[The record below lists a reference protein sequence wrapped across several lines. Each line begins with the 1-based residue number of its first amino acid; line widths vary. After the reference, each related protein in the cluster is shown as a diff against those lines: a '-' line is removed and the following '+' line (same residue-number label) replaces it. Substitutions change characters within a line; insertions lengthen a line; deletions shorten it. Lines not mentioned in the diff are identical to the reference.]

1 MALKQLTV
9 TTRDGVSGSS
19 DATVTYQRSTGKL
32 NTAEQRVAFGD
43 LTDGGG
49 ASGTITLNDSI
60 PEGSVVLGAKIDVE
74 TAFSGDGDTA
84 SITMNI
90 GDGSDADRFGDSVDL
105 TAAGIVAEDVVGEVA
120 ISADTD
126 VVLTVTEAVSASG
139 TLDADL
145 DGTLDNTA
153 VVDNEDGTV
162 DIAITAHG
170 MVAGQTVVIAGTTN
184 YDGTYVIDAVTT
196 NAITVTATYVAETPA
211 GTETWDA
218 ASAAGDNGDG
228 TVRIPIAQH
237 GLEVGRLVTL
247 ASTTNYNDT
256 YAIVAVPDANHI
268 DITETHAAET
278 FAGTET
284 WTAAGTFGQIDAG
297 QMVVT
302 VLYGEM

>member
-1 MALKQLTV
+1 MGLKQLTV
-9 TTRDGVSGSS
+9 TTRDSVSGSS

-49 ASGTITLNDSI
+49 ASGTITLTDTI

-74 TAFSGDGDTA
+74 TAFSGDGDT
-84 SITMNI
+84 SGITMNI

-126 VVLTVTEAVSASG
+126 VVLTVTEATSASG
-139 TLDADL
+139 TLDNA
-145 DGTLDNTA
+145 A
-153 VVDNEDGTV
+153 AVDNEDGTV
-162 DIAITAHG
+162 
-170 MVAGQTVVIAGTTN
+170 
-184 YDGTYVIDAVTT
+184 
-196 NAITVTATYVAETPA
+196 
-211 GTETWDA
+211 
-218 ASAAGDNGDG
+218 S
-228 TVRIPIAQH
+228 IPITGH
-237 GLEVGRLVTL
+237 GLEAGRLVTL

-256 YAIVAVPDANHI
+256 YAIVAVPDADHI
-268 DITETHAAET
+268 DITETYAAET

-284 WTAAGTFGQIDAG
+284 WTAAGTFGQVDAG